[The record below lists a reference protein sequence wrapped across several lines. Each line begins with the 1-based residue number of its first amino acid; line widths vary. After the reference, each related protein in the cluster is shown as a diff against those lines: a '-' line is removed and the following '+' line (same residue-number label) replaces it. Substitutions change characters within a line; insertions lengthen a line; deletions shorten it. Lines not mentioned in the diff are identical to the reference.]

1 MNKSTQPPKLP
12 LLFFRWFCHPDYR
25 EDIEGDLTER
35 FEMRVEE
42 KGAFA
47 AKALFWLEVLKL
59 LRPDIVR
66 PFEGAKRLDHYGMLK
81 NHIKITLRYLKSH
94 KAFTFINLVGLTTGI
109 LVCFFALLFVEFELS
124 YDKYHE
130 NSEHIYRLV
139 TDVQTPNGARLESS
153 APPMAPAVTA
163 NFPAVTDYARVFLD
177 YMIVQSDPETFM
189 REDLAYADASV
200 FSVFTLPLVA
210 SNSATVLDAPYD
222 AVLSETAAVK
232 YFGTTDC
239 LGKQLTLDGSTNV
252 YVVGVMKDMPYNSHF
267 RTDIFLS
274 MKLLTEVWNPGI
286 KSNWH
291 AFGTYTYLLLQNK
304 PNIASLNKELTSFV
318 AQHVDAEKGSYSISI
333 EPLTELYL
341 HAEARGFRTGSSVTG
356 SINNVYI
363 LAIVAL
369 LVLSIAG
376 FNFVNLS
383 TALSLNRAKEI
394 SVRKV
399 LGAAK
404 RQLLFQFLADAV
416 FLSLVAFTLALAMFV
431 LFSPF
436 FNQLVGKP
444 ISTNIFNH
452 LGFVGSLLALTM
464 GVGLLAGIYPAFFL
478 SGFDPVSGL
487 KGKVKSG
494 SHGHSIRKSLVV
506 AQFFFSVMLIASTL
520 GVYRQ
525 LHFMQNKDL
534 GYSKDQKL
542 VLDFYFDEN
551 IRDNEKTVK
560 QELLAVPGVTAVSMS
575 SCVPGNIDRRYNLL
589 IPGADGNIT
598 SYVSD
603 FYRVDFDFIN
613 QYKMEIVAGRG
624 FQEELQ
630 SDITGAV
637 ILNETAA
644 RTLGYSSP
652 AEVVGKS
659 FEQQNRYKGTV
670 IGVVKDFHFKSLK
683 EKITP
688 LALQIDPSRYT
699 LLTLD
704 VSGNNMHDVVD
715 RLEDKWVDF
724 GPKRPFSYY
733 FADQAYQAQYQAED
747 HFGKLV
753 LIFASIALM
762 LSVLGLLGLSALDTQ
777 QRAKEIGIRK
787 ILGASPSSLLGLLSK
802 DFLLLVLVASALAVP
817 VSFFGLSSWLEGFAY
832 RIDVAWWL
840 FAIATSVVV
849 ILSVVIIASQVVK
862 AALANPIHALR
873 DE

>member
-1 MNKSTQPPKLP
+1 MNNHPPQLP
-12 LLFFRWFCHPDYR
+12 LRFFRWFCHPDCQ

-35 FEMRVEE
+35 FEKRVEE

-47 AKALFWLEVLKL
+47 AKVFFALEVLKL

-66 PFEGAKRLDHYGMLK
+66 PMEGAQRLNHYGMLK

-94 KAFTFINLVGLTTGI
+94 KAFTFINLIGLTTGI

-130 NSEHIYRLV
+130 NSEQIYRLV
-139 TDVQTPNGARLESS
+139 TDVQTPNGPRLESS
-153 APPMAPAVTA
+153 SLPMAPAVAA
-163 NFPAVTDYARVFLD
+163 NFPEVASYARVFLD

-222 AVLSETAAVK
+222 AVLSETAATK

-252 YVVGVMKDMPYNSHF
+252 YVVGVMKDMPYNSHL

-274 MKLLTEVWNPGI
+274 MKLLTEVWNPGM
-286 KSNWH
+286 KDNWN
-291 AFGTYTYLLLQNK
+291 AFGTYTYLLLKNK
-304 PNIASLNKELTSFV
+304 PPIASFNRELTDFV
-318 AQHVDAEKGSYSISI
+318 AGKVDKEQAAYHMSV
-333 EPLTELYL
+333 EPLTDLYL
-341 HAEARGFRTGSSVTG
+341 RAEARGFRTGSSVTG

-416 FLSLVAFTLALAMFV
+416 FLSLVAFAFALVLFV
-431 LFSPF
+431 LLSPF

-452 LGFVGSLLALTM
+452 IEFVGSLLALAV
-464 GVGLLAGIYPAFFL
+464 GVGLLSGIYPAFFL

-487 KGKVKSG
+487 KGKVKVG

-506 AQFFFSVMLIASTL
+506 SQFFFSVMLIASTL

-525 LHFMQNKDL
+525 LQFMQNKDL
-534 GYSKDQKL
+534 GYSREQKL
-542 VLDFYFDEN
+542 VLDFYMDKN
-551 IRDNEKTVK
+551 IKENEKMVK
-560 QELLAVPGVTAVSMS
+560 QEILAIPGVTAVSMS
-575 SCVPGNIDRRYNLL
+575 SCVPGNTCRRYNFLV
-589 IPGADGNIT
+589 PGADGTIT
-598 SYVSD
+598 SFVSD
-603 FYRVDFDFIN
+603 LYRVDYDFID
-613 QYKMEIVAGRG
+613 QYEMQIVAGRA
-624 FQEELQ
+624 FQQELQ
-630 SDITGAV
+630 SDIRKAI
-637 ILNETAA
+637 ILNETAV
-644 RTLGYSSP
+644 RILGYADP
-652 AEVVGKS
+652 AEVIGKP
-659 FEQQNRYKGTV
+659 FDQKNWWKGTV

-683 EKITP
+683 EKIEP
-688 LALQIDPSRYT
+688 LALQIDPSRFMF
-699 LLTLD
+699 LTLD
-704 VSGNNMHDVVD
+704 VSGSNMHDIVD
-715 RLEDKWVDF
+715 KLEDKWADF
-724 GPKRPFSYY
+724 GPKRPFSYS
-733 FADQAYQAQYQAED
+733 FADQAYQAQYQSED
-747 HFGKLV
+747 RFGKLI
-753 LIFASIALM
+753 LIFASVALL

-787 ILGASPSSLLGLLSK
+787 ILGASPANLLGLLSK
-802 DFLLLVLVASALAVP
+802 DFLLLVLIASALAVP
-817 VSFFGLSSWLEGFAY
+817 VTCFGLSSWLEGFAY

-840 FAIATSVVV
+840 FAIAISVVV
-849 ILSVVIIASQVVK
+849 VLSIVIIASQVLK

>member
-1 MNKSTQPPKLP
+1 MNNHPPKLP
-12 LLFFRWFCHPDYR
+12 IRFFRWFCHPDYR
-25 EDIEGDLTER
+25 EDIEGDLIER
-35 FEMRVEE
+35 FEKRAVER
-42 KGAFA
+42 GAFM
-47 AKALFWLEVLKL
+47 AKVFFGLEVLML
-59 LRPDIVR
+59 LRPDIIR
-66 PFEGAKRLDHYGMLK
+66 PFEGAHQLNHYGMLK
-81 NHIKITLRYLKSH
+81 NHLKITLRYLKSH

-130 NSEHIYRLV
+130 KAENIYRLV
-139 TDVQTPNGARLESS
+139 TDLQTPNGARLESS
-153 APPMAPAVTA
+153 SLPMAPSVKA
-163 NFPAVTDYARVFLD
+163 NFPEVADYARVFLD

-189 REDLAYADASV
+189 REDLAYADVSV
-200 FSVFTLPLVA
+200 FSVFTLPLITSNTA
-210 SNSATVLDAPYD
+210 SALDAPYD

-239 LGKQLTLDGSTNV
+239 LGKQLALDGGTHV

-304 PNIASLNKELTSFV
+304 PNIVSLNKEFTSFV
-318 AQHVDAEKGSYSISI
+318 AQHVDAEQATYEMSI

-404 RQLLFQFLADAV
+404 RQLLVQFLLDAV
-416 FLSLVAFTLALAMFV
+416 FLSLVAFVLALAAFS
-431 LFSPF
+431 LLSPF

-444 ISTNIFNH
+444 ISTNMLNH
-452 LGFVGSLLALTM
+452 MGFIGSLLALTVS
-464 GVGLLAGIYPAFFL
+464 VGLLAGVYPAFFL
-478 SGFDPVSGL
+478 SGFDPVNGL
-487 KGKVKSG
+487 KGKLKSG
-494 SHGHSIRKSLVV
+494 SRGYSIRKLLVV

-525 LHFMQNKDL
+525 LHFMQNKEL
-534 GYSKDQKL
+534 GYSKEQKL
-542 VLDFYFDEN
+542 VLDFYFDKN

-598 SYVSD
+598 SFVSD
-603 FYRVDFDFIN
+603 LYRVDFDFID
-613 QYKMEIVAGRG
+613 QYKLEIVAGRA
-624 FQEELQ
+624 FREELQ
-630 SDITGAV
+630 SDVTGAV
-637 ILNETAA
+637 ILNETAVS
-644 RTLGYSSP
+644 TLGYADPS
-652 AEVVGKS
+652 EVIGKS
-659 FEQQNRYKGTV
+659 FEQQNAWKGTV
-670 IGVVKDFHFKSLK
+670 IGVVRDFHFKSLK
-683 EKITP
+683 EKIAP
-688 LALQIDPSRYT
+688 LALQVDPSRYT
-699 LLTLD
+699 VLSLD

-733 FADQAYQAQYQAED
+733 FADQAYQAQYESED
-747 HFGKLV
+747 RFGKLI
-753 LIFASIALM
+753 LIFASIALL
-762 LSVLGLLGLSALDTQ
+762 LSALGLLGLSALDTK

-802 DFLLLVLVASALAVP
+802 DFLLLVLIASVMAVP
-817 VSFFGLSSWLEGFAY
+817 VTFFGLSSWLDGFAY
-832 RIDVAWWL
+832 RVGVAWWL
-840 FAIATSVVV
+840 FAIAVAVVTV
-849 ILSVVIIASQVVK
+849 LSIMIIASQVLK

>member
-1 MNKSTQPPKLP
+1 MNNQPPKLP
-12 LLFFRWFCHPDYR
+12 LRFFRWFCHPDYR

-35 FEMRVEE
+35 FEKKVEE
-42 KGAFA
+42 RGVFVAKVFFA
-47 AKALFWLEVLKL
+47 LEVLKL
-59 LRPDIVR
+59 LSPDILR
-66 PFEGAKRLDHYGMLK
+66 PFEGAHQLNHYGMLK

-130 NSEHIYRLV
+130 NSEQIYRLV

-153 APPMAPAVTA
+153 SLPMAPAVAA
-163 NFPAVTDYARVFLD
+163 NFPEVADYARVFLD

-200 FSVFTLPLVA
+200 FSVFTLPLLA
-210 SNSATVLDAPYD
+210 SNSATALDAPSD
-222 AVLSETAAVK
+222 AVLSETAAIK

-274 MKLLTEVWNPGI
+274 MKLLTEVWNPGM
-286 KSNWH
+286 KDNWN

-304 PNIASLNKELTSFV
+304 PTIASFNQELTDFV
-318 AQHVDAEKGSYSISI
+318 AGKVDKEQATFHMSV
-333 EPLTELYL
+333 EPLTDLYL
-341 HAEARGFRTGSSVTG
+341 RAEARGFRTGSSVTG

-416 FLSLVAFTLALAMFV
+416 FLSLVAFAFALV
-431 LFSPF
+431 LFALLSPF

-452 LGFVGSLLALTM
+452 IEFIGSLLALTV
-464 GVGLLAGIYPAFFL
+464 GVGLLSGIYPAFFL

-487 KGKVKSG
+487 KGKVKAG

-506 AQFFFSVMLIASTL
+506 SQFFFSVMLIASTL

-525 LHFMQNKDL
+525 LQFMQNKDL
-534 GYSKDQKL
+534 GYSKEQKL
-542 VLDFYFDEN
+542 VLDFYMDKN
-551 IRDNEKTVK
+551 IKENEKMVK
-560 QELLAVPGVTAVSMS
+560 QEILAIPGVTAVSMS
-575 SCVPGNIDRRYNLL
+575 SCVPGKTCRRYNFLV
-589 IPGADGNIT
+589 PGADGTIT
-598 SYVSD
+598 SFVSD
-603 FYRVDFDFIN
+603 LYRVDYDFID
-613 QYKMEIVAGRG
+613 QYEMQIVAGRA
-624 FQEELQ
+624 FQQELQ
-630 SDITGAV
+630 SDIRKAI
-637 ILNETAA
+637 ILNETAVSI
-644 RTLGYSSP
+644 LGYADP
-652 AEVVGKS
+652 AEVIGKP
-659 FEQQNRYKGTV
+659 FDQKNWWKGTV

-683 EKITP
+683 EKIEP
-688 LALQIDPSRYT
+688 LALQIDPLRYMF
-699 LLTLD
+699 LTLD
-704 VSGNNMHDVVD
+704 VSGSNMHDIVD
-715 RLEDKWVDF
+715 KLEDKWADF
-724 GPKRPFSYY
+724 GPKRPFSYS
-733 FADQAYQAQYQAED
+733 FADQAYQAQYQSEGR
-747 HFGKLV
+747 FGKLI
-753 LIFASIALM
+753 LIFASIALL

-787 ILGASPSSLLGLLSK
+787 ILGASPANLLGLLSK
-802 DFLLLVLVASALAVP
+802 DFLLLVLIASALAVP
-817 VSFFGLSSWLEGFAY
+817 VTFFGLNSWLEGFAY

-840 FAIATSVVV
+840 FAIAISVVLV
-849 ILSVVIIASQVVK
+849 LSIVIIASQVLK

>member
-1 MNKSTQPPKLP
+1 MNKSTRPPKLP
-12 LLFFRWFCHPDYR
+12 LRFFRWFCHPDYR

-35 FEMRVEE
+35 FEKRVVER
-42 KGAFA
+42 GAFL
-47 AKALFWLEVLKL
+47 AKIFFGLEVLML
-59 LRPDIVR
+59 LRPDIIR
-66 PFEGAKRLDHYGMLK
+66 PFEGVHQLNHYGMLK
-81 NHIKITLRYLKSH
+81 NHLKITLRYLKSH

-130 NSEHIYRLV
+130 KAENIYRLV
-139 TDVQTPNGARLESS
+139 TDLQTPNGTRLESS
-153 APPMAPAVTA
+153 SLPMAPAVAA
-163 NFPAVTDYARVFLD
+163 NFPEVADYARVFLD
-177 YMIVQSDPETFM
+177 YMIVQSDPQTFM

-210 SNSATVLDAPYD
+210 SNTATALDAPYD
-222 AVLSETAAVK
+222 AVLSETAAFK

-239 LGKQLTLDGSTNV
+239 LGKQLTLDGCTNV

-274 MKLLTEVWNPGI
+274 IKLLTEIWNPGLGD
-286 KSNWH
+286 NWY
-291 AFGTYTYLLLQNK
+291 AFGTYAYLLLQNK
-304 PNIASLNKELTSFV
+304 PDISRFNEELTSLV
-318 AQHVDAEKGSYSISI
+318 AQHVDAEKGRHSMSI

-341 HAEARGFRTGSSVTG
+341 HAESRGFRTGSSVTG
-356 SINNVYI
+356 SISSVYI

-416 FLSLVAFTLALAMFV
+416 FLSLVAFALALAAFI
-431 LFSPF
+431 LLSPF

-452 LGFVGSLLALTM
+452 LGFVGILLALTV

-494 SHGHSIRKSLVV
+494 THGHSIRKSLVV

-525 LHFMQNKDL
+525 LHFMQDKEL
-534 GYSKDQKL
+534 GYSKEQKL
-542 VLDFYFDEN
+542 VLDFYFDEH

-575 SCVPGNIDRRYNLL
+575 SCVPGNIDRRYNML
-589 IPGADGNIT
+589 IPGADGAIT

-603 FYRVDFDFIN
+603 LYRVDFDFID

-630 SDITGAV
+630 SDVTGAV
-637 ILNETAA
+637 IINETAA
-644 RTLGYSSP
+644 RTLGYAVP

-659 FEQQNRYKGTV
+659 FEQQNWHKGTV

-683 EKITP
+683 ERITP

-704 VSGNNMHDVVD
+704 VLGNNMHDVVD
-715 RLEDKWVDF
+715 RLEEKWADF

-733 FADQAYQAQYQAED
+733 FADQAYQAQYQSED
-747 HFGKLV
+747 RFGKLV
-753 LIFASIALM
+753 LIFASIALL
-762 LSVLGLLGLSALDTQ
+762 LSILGLLGLSALDTR

-802 DFLLLVLVASALAVP
+802 DFLLLVLVASVLAVP
-817 VSFFGLSSWLEGFAY
+817 VTFLGLSSWLEGFAY
-832 RIDVAWWL
+832 RTNVEWWL
-840 FAIATSVVV
+840 FAIAIAVV
-849 ILSVVIIASQVVK
+849 IVLSTLIIASQVLK